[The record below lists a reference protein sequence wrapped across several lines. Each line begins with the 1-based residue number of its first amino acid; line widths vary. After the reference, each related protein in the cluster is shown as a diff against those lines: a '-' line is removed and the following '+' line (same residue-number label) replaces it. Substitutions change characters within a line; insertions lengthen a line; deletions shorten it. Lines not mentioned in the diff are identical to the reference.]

1 VSRSNSSQSLAAS
14 IASWR
19 NGSAGFFKF
28 LDCVEPRVSS
38 GSGGYVPYVPS
49 PNVGAE
55 IARVLATPG
64 VSAAVFCWPRQFG
77 KTATSVMVLLWRFLS
92 RSAENIAVVANS
104 EKQVTSTAFRRPSPT
119 IWTTPH
125 SYLATEWTSITP
137 MSPLARK

>member
-1 VSRSNSSQSLAAS
+1 MAAPDFSNSS
-14 IASWR
+14 IAL
-19 NGSAGFFKF
+19 NP
-28 LDCVEPRVSS
+28 VPS

-64 VSAAVFCWPRQFG
+64 VSAAVICWPRRFG

-104 EKQVTSTAFRRPSPT
+104 EKQVTSTAFRRPA
-119 IWTTPH
+119 H
-125 SYLATEWTSITP
+125 HLDDAAQLY
-137 MSPLARK
+137 RD